1 MDSSKNS
8 LEQYKE
14 ESSLYGGQR
23 SREPHHLALERG
35 WEDAH
40 DSLVGVTCYQL
51 HQSLSTET
59 EVHLE
64 AECLTSFWRRK
75 QEAVWAHTSAPKLH
89 HSLWQRPVAVFIFPL
104 YSKESWG
111 PPKSVWIHEVID
123 MEKGL
128 RRERPWPLFCR
139 ASFPWTPGAQDSR
152 KEQRGKRTTVP
163 PISSSIHYWRSAR
176 AAQSAGNYLR
186 SEVRRVKRQGRLTLS
201 LDTLSSAFPDVD
213 ASGSLSPQHLGRCS
227 IFPHAPHKASE
238 KQRADPRR
246 QKAQA

>member
-23 SREPHHLALERG
+23 SREPRHSALERG

-40 DSLVGVTCYQL
+40 DSLVGVTCCQL
-51 HQSLSTET
+51 HQSVSTET

-64 AECLTSFWRRK
+64 AECLTSFWRRN

-89 HSLWQRPVAVFIFPL
+89 HSLWRRPEAVFTFPL

-123 MEKGL
+123 KEKGL
-128 RRERPWPLFCR
+128 RRERP
-139 ASFPWTPGAQDSR
+139 R
-152 KEQRGKRTTVP
+152 KEQRGK
-163 PISSSIHYWRSAR
+163 
-176 AAQSAGNYLR
+176 
-186 SEVRRVKRQGRLTLS
+186 EVLS
-201 LDTLSSAFPDVD
+201 C
-213 ASGSLSPQHLGRCS
+213 LSPLPSTTEGHQEQHNPQEIIWGLWWGEWS
-227 IFPHAPHKASE
+227 LKAV
-238 KQRADPRR
+238 
-246 QKAQA
+246 